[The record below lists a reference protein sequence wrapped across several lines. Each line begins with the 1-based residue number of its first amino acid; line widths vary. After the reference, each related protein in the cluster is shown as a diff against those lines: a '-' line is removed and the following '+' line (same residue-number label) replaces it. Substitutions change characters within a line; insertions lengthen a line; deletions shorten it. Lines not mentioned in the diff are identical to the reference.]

1 MKTYENNMADQDV
14 VVHSLR
20 VLSNIN
26 NPALDQLKRDLNT
39 QQASAQALALKQDK
53 FYKSLSDD
61 GIISP
66 MEKKI
71 VLREMESIAT
81 SYTALYQQAVAEH
94 YEQAPFFQDYMASYA
109 ALRDY
114 IYSTLHL
121 FDNMDADTQVDRE
134 EFNEFFS
141 DYYYSESTAIVSMT
155 VGVITNLGFKV
166 LTSLEDEGE
175 DGQVGIYHGG
185 LYQYID
191 EEWKPIDRELYYGK
205 SDTLPPAMDGRYFLC
220 TANTILTDIL
230 YVNDEPLEVN
240 GEALELGTTYEKG
253 VISVYEDH
261 HWQPKDPEED
271 YRYLVAMGDYFGI
284 KESLP
289 PVMKTEIENVARTA
303 AGSNYYGPSI
313 VPPVNP
319 TEGDFFLYIGETS
332 IPVTDHK
339 WIKFELYKYH
349 NGDWQWLDASIF
361 QNRDYFMQA
370 LQDILTYAPSTIGYF
385 SYAFCNA
392 FFTNE
397 ASINALSTKV
407 IYIDTGGA
415 IRSKEEEYI
424 AGLQGLLIDAE
435 GNIDANGN
443 VHIGSGKNGS
453 ECRFTVDG
461 VAIIGG
467 NTTIEGVCN
476 VDKLHFSRAYN
487 PSDTGFVNG
496 DVWMVNI

>member
-20 VLSNIN
+20 VLTEVKS
-26 NPALDQLKRDLNT
+26 PALSQLKRDLNT
-39 QQASAQALALKQDK
+39 QQVTAQALARKQER

-71 VLREMESIAT
+71 VQREMESIAT

-94 YEQAPFFQDYMASYA
+94 YEQAAFFQDYMATYQ

-121 FDNMDADTQVDRE
+121 FDNMDEDTEVNRE
-134 EFNEFFS
+134 EFNSYFS

-155 VGVITNLGFKV
+155 VGVITELGFKV

-175 DGQVGIYHGG
+175 EGQVGIYHGA

-191 EEWKPIDRELYYGK
+191 QQWKPIDRELYYGK
-205 SDTLPPAMDGRYFLC
+205 SDTLPPAMEGRYFLC
-220 TANTILTDIL
+220 TANVILTDIL
-230 YVNDEPLEVN
+230 YVNEDPLEVN
-240 GEALELGTTYEKG
+240 GEALEIGSHFERG
-253 VISVYEDH
+253 VIYVYEDY
-261 HWQPKDPEED
+261 HWQAKDPEED
-271 YRYLVAMGDYFGI
+271 YRYIVAMGDYFGI

-289 PVMKTEIENVARTA
+289 PIMKTEIENVARTA
-303 AGSNYYGPSI
+303 AGSNYFGPAI

-319 TEGDFFLYIGETS
+319 VEGDFFLYIGETS
-332 IPVTDHK
+332 TPVVDHK

-349 NGDWQWLDASIF
+349 NNGWKWLDEADY

-370 LQDILTYAPSTIGYF
+370 LQDILYYAPSTTGYF
-385 SYAFCNA
+385 STAFCNA
-392 FFTNE
+392 FFANQ
-397 ASINALSTKV
+397 ASLNALSTKV

-415 IRSKEEEYI
+415 IRSKEEEYEYHES
-424 AGLQGLLIDAE
+424 GLLIDAE

-443 VHIGSGKNGS
+443 THIGGV
-453 ECRFTVDG
+453 CVIDG
-461 VAIIGG
+461 ETTIGG

-476 VDKLHFSRAYN
+476 VDKLHFSRSYSA
-487 PSDTGFVNG
+487 SATGFVNG
-496 DVWMVNI
+496 DVWMVTI